1 MYGLNETFATCHHSW
16 QQRHSGNNGQN
27 VLEKVEKRSFFLGRE
42 GQRQTSRCHARQVS
56 FCHARRF

>member
-1 MYGLNETFATCHHSW
+1 MYGLNETFATCHFR

-27 VLEKVEKRSFFLGRE
+27 VLEKVENRSFFLGRE